1 MAVLL
6 ILTEEARPG
15 VMEATGHP
23 EDDLGLDLVPDH
35 VAAVQGAVPAATRVV
50 AIAVVAAVTR
60 PPNRSRNPSPNRS
73 RHQRVEAVVSPLHA
87 VKLKRIRDLDPS
99 PIETIV
105 EPLERRSRCLLWVV

>member
-23 EDDLGLDLVPDH
+23 EDDLGLDLVLDL
-35 VAAVQGAVPAATRVV
+35 VVVVQGAVPAATRVV
-50 AIAVVAAVTR
+50 AIAVVAAATQ
-60 PPNRSRNPSPNRS
+60 PPNRSRNLSPNLS
-73 RHQRVEAVVSPLHA
+73 RHQRVEAVVSLLPA

-99 PIETIV
+99 PIEINV
-105 EPLERRSRCLLWVV
+105 EPLKRRSRCLLWVV